1 MRPWNLRRI
10 FALCLALSLA
20 LGMAWHGIP
29 AGQLAPETVA
39 IKMGVPASGDCS
51 GCPDQHSQIKT
62 THEQCVATCTVQ
74 AAVLAG
80 ELEVGPID
88 ALGHF
93 AFAATGQLGQSIRPD
108 PGRPRLVIPA

>member
-20 LGMAWHGIP
+20 LGMAWHGVS
-29 AGQLAPETVA
+29 AGQLTAESVA
-39 IKMGVPASGDCS
+39 TKMGAPASGDCA
-51 GCPDQHSQIKT
+51 GCPDQNSQSKM
-62 THEQCVATCTVQ
+62 THEQCAATCTVQ

-88 ALGHF
+88 APGHF
-93 AFAATGQLGQSIRPD
+93 AFAATGHFGQSIRPD
-108 PGRPRLVIPA
+108 PGPPRLVIPA